1 MVTEAFREL
10 YPYRSHSLRLGNLR
24 YHFLDEGEG
33 EPLLMLHGNPTWS
46 FHFRNLILGLRH
58 KFRCVVPDHMGCGLS
73 DKPLDYNYT
82 LAQHIDNV
90 EALADA
96 LKLKDLTL
104 VMHDWGGAIGM
115 GFAVRRPE
123 CVKRLVLFNT
133 AAFLSGRIPFS
144 IDVCRHPAF
153 GPFAVL
159 KLNAFLRGALLR
171 APKHKD
177 RMTREVKA
185 GYLAPYPTAD
195 SRIAILR
202 FVQDIPM
209 TPEVPSHSV
218 VRDMQEKLTQ
228 FRDRPALII
237 WGKKDF
243 CFTDHFLTRW
253 KEFLPQAQVEEVADA
268 GHFVVEDAYER
279 IVPWM
284 LAFLERHPVR

>member
-1 MVTEAFREL
+1 M
-10 YPYRSHSLRLGNLR
+10 
-24 YHFLDEGEG
+24 
-33 EPLLMLHGNPTWS
+33 
-46 FHFRNLILGLRH
+46 
-58 KFRCVVPDHMGCGLS
+58 
-73 DKPLDYNYT
+73 
-82 LAQHIDNV
+82 
-90 EALADA
+90 EALVDS
-96 LKLKDLTL
+96 LKLKDITL

-115 GFAVRRPE
+115 GFAVRRPD

-133 AAFLSGRIPFS
+133 AAFLSGRIPNS
-144 IDVCRHPAF
+144 IDICRHPTF

-185 GYLAPYPTAD
+185 GYLAPYPTPD

-218 VRDMQEKLTQ
+218 VQDMQEKLTQ

-284 LAFLERHPVR
+284 LAFLENQP